1 MFLALARKAGVSLAP
16 SDVPPLPPGL
26 SGADIESL
34 VVSSVRRAALQ
45 SSPSPGP
52 EIFREA
58 LAHFRA
64 PEYGLE
70 KELQE
75 LVAIREAT
83 DPTFLPE
90 PLRHRFAGPEKAG
103 ALEHRIQEIL
113 GLVGTDSR

>member
-1 MFLALARKAGVSLAP
+1 MFLALATKAGITIAASDAP
-16 SDVPPLPPGL
+16 PIPPGL

-34 VVSSVRRAALQ
+34 VVSSIRRAALRG
-45 SSPSPGP
+45 SATPGP

-83 DPTFLPE
+83 DPAFIPE
-90 PLRHRFAGPEKAG
+90 PLRRHYASPEKAG
-103 ALEHRIQEIL
+103 ALERRIQEIL
-113 GLVGTDSR
+113 GLLGTSSR